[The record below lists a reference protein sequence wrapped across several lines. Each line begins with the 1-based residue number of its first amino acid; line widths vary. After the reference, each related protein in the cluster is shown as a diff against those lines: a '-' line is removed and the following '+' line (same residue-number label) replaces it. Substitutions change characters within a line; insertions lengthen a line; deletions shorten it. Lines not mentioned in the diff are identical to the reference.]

1 MKLFRNK
8 KKLKPLWKFSQ
19 KGNLW
24 RFYFGG
30 NEFIAGETRDM
41 DSKKVYLFS
50 LNYRTGEIY
59 LKDFIYDEG
68 NYLTTVENATERFI
82 LISRF
87 ERPEMPV
94 HKGITALDIKTG
106 EIIWQIEKNEYLF
119 HTDERLFAYQ
129 QRFEDTVLFEYE
141 LETGNMV
148 KEIPNEIH
156 KEIYALRDESS
167 EDLFNETYN
176 YPRLLSEGDFSSY
189 AKNLLEIEFKDIKT
203 FSEPEA
209 IKRDNYLI
217 FNFYE
222 DRGINLKDLNQK
234 NLKNILRIYDKVKAE
249 LLYEDVLN
257 ETCRYNVPDN
267 FFFKDNYLFYL
278 KEKQEL
284 ISININE
291 NI

>member
-1 MKLFRNK
+1 MKLFRK
-8 KKLKPLWKFSQ
+8 KKTLEPKWKFSQ

-30 NEFIAGETRDM
+30 NELIAGETRDL
-41 DSKKVYLFS
+41 DTKKVYLFS
-50 LNYRTGEIY
+50 LNYKTGEVY

-68 NYLTTVENATERFI
+68 NYLITIENATEKFI

-119 HTDERLFAYQ
+119 HTGNRLYAYQ
-129 QRFEDTVLFEYE
+129 QRFEDTVLYEYE
-141 LETGNMV
+141 LETGNGIR
-148 KEIPNEIH
+148 EIPNEIH
-156 KEIYALRDESS
+156 KEIYTLRDESCD
-167 EDLFNETYN
+167 DLFNETYN
-176 YPRLLSEGDFSSY
+176 YPCVFSEGDFSSL
-189 AKNLLEIEFKDIKT
+189 ADKILKDELKNIKT

-209 IKRDNYLI
+209 IERDNFFI

-222 DRGINLKDLNQK
+222 DKGINLKDLNKK
-234 NLKNILRIYDKVKAE
+234 NLRNILRIYDKVKKE

-257 ETCRYNVPDN
+257 ETCSYNVPDN
-267 FFFKDNYLFYL
+267 FFFKENYLFYL
-278 KEKQEL
+278 KEKHEL

-291 NI
+291 DL